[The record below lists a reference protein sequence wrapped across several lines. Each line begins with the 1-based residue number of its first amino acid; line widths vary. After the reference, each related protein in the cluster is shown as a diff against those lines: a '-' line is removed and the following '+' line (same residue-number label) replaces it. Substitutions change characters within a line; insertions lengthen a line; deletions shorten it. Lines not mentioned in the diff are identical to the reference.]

1 MDILLVLGQSGV
13 GKTTII
19 KKLSRENKE
28 KYKMIHS
35 YTDRPQRK
43 KGEYGHNFLT
53 VGAMDNLLKKD
64 DVVAKTEINGKR
76 YCTIK
81 GQFDEDKIN
90 IYIVDKNGINDT
102 IEAFPDANVKTMLIV
117 RYESLE
123 DIGSER
129 VCREIA
135 IPTLEEVDC
144 SILNSG
150 NIDTTV
156 SSVDKIIDTIF

>member
-1 MDILLVLGQSGV
+1 
-13 GKTTII
+13 
-19 KKLSRENKE
+19 
-28 KYKMIHS
+28 MIHS

-123 DIGSER
+123 DIDSER

-135 IPTLEEVDC
+135 NPYIRR
-144 SILNSG
+144 SG
-150 NIDTTV
+150 L
-156 SSVDKIIDTIF
+156 